1 MARANRHFI
10 PGGIWQI
17 THRCHRKEFLLKFA
31 HDRYRFVAW
40 LQEALS
46 SERRQRD
53 EAWPKSIAVGSAEF
67 VLKTREML
75 GVRGR
80 GRDVVTAGDSF
91 VLRELQE
98 IYGGNFSPQNR
109 PIAPDNGHL
118 WDNYC
123 EISVR

>member
-1 MARANRHFI
+1 LPHEGVF
-10 PGGIWQI
+10 
-17 THRCHRKEFLLKFA
+17 LKFA

-40 LQEALS
+40 LREALS
-46 SERRQRD
+46 SERRQRE
-53 EAWPKSIAVGSAEF
+53 EAWTKSIAVGGAEF
-67 VLKTREML
+67 VLKIQEML

-91 VLRELQE
+91 VLRESQE
-98 IYGGNFSPQNR
+98 IYGGNFSPQNQ
-109 PIAPDNGHL
+109 PIAPDNGQL